1 MVTIFGS
8 DSCFNCLRCKQMC
21 EAMEIEHEY
30 LDVKEPD
37 VAKRFK
43 ELFPEAEEIPQ
54 ILWKDEYIGGYVG
67 LTRKI
72 DKFITT
78 LNNYGEG
85 EIQ

>member
-1 MVTIFGS
+1 
-8 DSCFNCLRCKQMC
+8 MC
-21 EAMEIEHEY
+21 EAMQIEHEY
-30 LDVKEPD
+30 LDIYNDSE
-37 VAKRFK
+37 AYILFK
-43 ELFPEAEEIPQ
+43 KLFPDAEGIPQ
-54 ILWKDEYIGGYVG
+54 ILWEGEHIGGYVG